1 MDTIYMDYNATTPIR
16 DEVFDMM
23 LRVSRECFGNPSSA
37 HLPGRMS
44 KACLEDARRKVAASL
59 GADASEIVF
68 THGGSESVN
77 LAVKGIAA
85 GRTSGHIITTCIEHA
100 AVRKSCEYLE
110 SCGFE
115 VSCLPVDG
123 AGCADPEVIRGAIRD
138 DTFLITV
145 MWANNEAGQIQ
156 PVAEI
161 AQIAR
166 DHKVVFHTDAVQ
178 AFGKIPVDVR
188 KTPVDLLSVS
198 GHKFYAPKGVGAL
211 YIRNGIGLSPEVH
224 GGGQEMGLRS
234 GTENVAAAAAL
245 GEACRLAVRDLD
257 EIATRLSALRDTLE
271 NGILE
276 RVPDTLVTGDPD
288 RRVPNTTNISFRGI
302 EASRLI
308 QRLDESGIA
317 VSGASAC
324 ASATADPSPVLMK
337 GMGLSREQ
345 AIGVARFSL
354 GRHSEE
360 SHVERVLEIL
370 PGIVADL
377 RRGASGG
384 AA

>member
-1 MDTIYMDYNATTPIR
+1 MDYNATTPVR
-16 DEVFDMM
+16 EEVLEVM
-23 LRVSRECFGNPSSA
+23 LRVSRECYGNPSSA

-44 KACLEDARRKVAASL
+44 KSCLEDSRRKVAESL

-68 THGGSESVN
+68 TNGGSESAN
-77 LAVKGIAA
+77 LAIKGLAA
-85 GRTSGHIITTCIEHA
+85 GRSGGHVITTCIEHA
-100 AVRKSCEYLE
+100 AVRKSCDFLE
-110 SCGFE
+110 NRGFH
-115 VSCLPVDG
+115 VSCLPVDRG
-123 AGCADPEVIRGAIRD
+123 GCVDPQVIENAIRD

-161 AQIAR
+161 GRIAR
-166 DHKVVFHTDAVQ
+166 RHKVVFHTDAVQ

-188 KTPVDLLSVS
+188 QAPVDLLSIS
-198 GHKFYAPKGVGAL
+198 GHKFYGPKGVGAL
-211 YIRNGIGLSPEVH
+211 YVRNGVGLSPAVH

-234 GTENVAAAAAL
+234 GTENVAAAAAF
-245 GEACRLAVRDLD
+245 GEACRLV
-257 EIATRLSALRDTLE
+257 LRDIDEVAGRLAVLRDRLE

-276 RVPDTLVTGDPD
+276 RVPDTRVSGDRA

-302 EASRLI
+302 ASGRLI
-308 QRLDESGIA
+308 QVLDESGIA

-324 ASATADPSPVLMK
+324 ASANSEPSAVLMQ
-337 GMGLSREQ
+337 GMGLTRDE
-345 AIGVARFSL
+345 AIGAVRFSL
-354 GRHSEE
+354 GRHSEA

-370 PGIVADL
+370 PGVAEEL

-384 AA
+384 VA